1 MAELTKMGFI
11 FFVIFALTLLKVN
24 LWISLLGTTL
34 LVGLLYHLPV
44 VQIGTDLVSASID
57 EKTLLLMA
65 VTSLIGVALL
75 MTYVR

>member
-1 MAELTKMGFI
+1 MTKMGFI
-11 FFVIFALTLLKVN
+11 FFVIIALTLLKVN
-24 LWISLLGTTL
+24 LWISLLDTTF

-44 VQIGTDLVSASID
+44 VQIGTDLVSVSID
-57 EKTLLLMA
+57 EKTLLLIA

>member
-1 MAELTKMGFI
+1 MTKMGFI
-11 FFVIFALTLLKVN
+11 FFVIVALTLLKVN
-24 LWISLLGTTL
+24 LWISLLGTTF

-44 VQIGTDLVSASID
+44 VQIGTDLVSVSID
-57 EKTLLLMA
+57 EKTLLLIA